1 MLPKAEGCCTG
12 LQLSAKEVVLG
23 RPDMA
28 SRSCSAP
35 ITSLFLPS
43 PSASPRR
50 LGGPCRSLARSAGG
64 DGRDAPHETPGPP
77 PSPPRGSPL
86 PSRSLSRSSPGFFFL
101 LLLLTPPV
109 AHKTILPGSAG
120 GSKSRLRP
128 VRSTPGAAPAPGR
141 DRGGFARPRCP
152 HPGRQS
158 HGAEAHGLAPPIP
171 RWVSFFFS
179 FFFFFLPPLSF
190 PSPRLAS
197 PSPSPLREA
206 AGNGTIFF
214 FPGGRISG
222 LPKPPTGGDA
232 APSQGD
238 PAGAVGSAAGG
249 VGVKRPGRPRSLA
262 KASQCGAQAA
272 AAAPARL
279 LIAPAGAAGDGSGWT
294 GCTAGGGRR
303 RRGRP

>member
-1 MLPKAEGCCTG
+1 
-12 LQLSAKEVVLG
+12 
-23 RPDMA
+23 MA

-171 RWVSFFFS
+171 RWVSFFFFLFLLFSSSS
-179 FFFFFLPPLSF
+179 FFPL
-190 PSPRLAS
+190 PSPRLS
-197 PSPSPLREA
+197 FPLAFEGGGRERDYF
-206 AGNGTIFF
+206 FF